1 VPHAWRARIE
11 KGRFSRKQI
20 LAGVW
25 HVSTDT
31 CALTFDFLQLV
42 CLDGQTRCLGSFQPE
57 DHDTQLFV
65 DHYKEKSPEGGCGL
79 FVSLLPFAVNMMIG
93 AGIVGLSTLS
103 WCAPFSPIYL
113 LLYFH
118 AQNFRITIKLWFIV
132 NVTLFER
139 GNSLSIFLLHL
150 SQNLLRLTEVNQ
162 FC

>member
-1 VPHAWRARIE
+1 
-11 KGRFSRKQI
+11 
-20 LAGVW
+20 
-25 HVSTDT
+25 
-31 CALTFDFLQLV
+31 
-42 CLDGQTRCLGSFQPE
+42 
-57 DHDTQLFV
+57 
-65 DHYKEKSPEGGCGL
+65 
-79 FVSLLPFAVNMMIG
+79 
-93 AGIVGLSTLS
+93 
-103 WCAPFSPIYL
+103 